1 MNRKILIGLFGIFF
15 LLFLYSGYHIIMWQ
29 VDNVH
34 TSNIV
39 NNIKIIS
46 QPEVVDNE
54 NDRINFNRLLLEN
67 RDVVGWI
74 KVNDTN
80 IDYPVLKH
88 KDNEYYLNHSFD
100 NRNNA
105 AGWIFMDYRNNS
117 QNFDFNTIIYGHG
130 RKDGSMFGSLINV
143 LNNDWINKKDNLNI
157 LFYTLSD
164 EYLFQ
169 IFSIYYID
177 TTDDYIEINYSDEL
191 INRIVKRSFY
201 DFNIDVK
208 DTDKILTLS
217 TCYNNDKKLV
227 VHAKMIRN

>member
-1 MNRKILIGLFGIFF
+1 MNRKILIGLFVIFF

-34 TSNIV
+34 TSNVV

-67 RDVVGWI
+67 REVVGWI

-80 IDYPVLKH
+80 IDYPILKH
-88 KDNEYYLNHSFD
+88 KDNDYYLNHSFD
-100 NRNNA
+100 NSNNA

-143 LNNDWINKKDNLNI
+143 LNNDWVNKKDNLNI

-177 TTDDYIEINYSDEL
+177 TTDDYVNINYSDEL
-191 INRIVKRSFY
+191 VNRIVKRSFY

>member
-1 MNRKILIGLFGIFF
+1 MNRKILIGLFVIFF

-34 TSNIV
+34 TSNVV

-46 QPEVVDNE
+46 QSEVVDNE

-67 RDVVGWI
+67 REVVGWI

-80 IDYPVLKH
+80 IDYPILKH
-88 KDNEYYLNHSFD
+88 KDNDYYLNHSFD
-100 NRNNA
+100 NSNNA

-143 LNNDWINKKDNLNI
+143 LNNDWVNKKDNLNI

-177 TTDDYIEINYSDEL
+177 TTDDYVDINYSDEL
-191 INRIVKRSFY
+191 INRIVKRSFF
-201 DFNIDVK
+201 DFNIDIK

>member
-1 MNRKILIGLFGIFF
+1 
-15 LLFLYSGYHIIMWQ
+15 MWQ

-46 QPEVVDNE
+46 KSEVVDNE
-54 NDRINFNRLLLEN
+54 DDRINFNRLLLEN
-67 RDVVGWI
+67 REVVGWI

-80 IDYPVLKH
+80 IDYPILKH
-88 KDNEYYLNHSFD
+88 KDNDYYLNHSFD
-100 NRNNA
+100 NSNNA

-143 LNNDWINKKDNLNI
+143 LNNDWVNKKDNLNI

-177 TTDDYIEINYSDEL
+177 TTDDYVDINYSDEL
-191 INRIVKRSFY
+191 VNRIVKRSFY

>member
-1 MNRKILIGLFGIFF
+1 MNRKILIGLFVIFF

-46 QPEVVDNE
+46 KSEVVDNE
-54 NDRINFNRLLLEN
+54 DDRINFNRLLLEN
-67 RDVVGWI
+67 REVVGWI

-80 IDYPVLKH
+80 IDYPILKH
-88 KDNEYYLNHSFD
+88 KDNDYYLNHSFD
-100 NRNNA
+100 NSNNA

-143 LNNDWINKKDNLNI
+143 LNNDWVNKKDNLNI

-177 TTDDYIEINYSDEL
+177 TTDDYVDINYSDEL
-191 INRIVKRSFY
+191 VNRIVKRSFY